1 MSSSGSMKARLYLGS
16 FLVYTNFISPC
27 SVPKVG
33 SVMNNLPVKFWWA
46 TKSNVN
52 SYIVGDLPKHP

>member
-1 MSSSGSMKARLYLGS
+1 MKARLYLGS